1 MSKVYETLKKKN
13 DTSVEVYPNIERP
26 NIPDG
31 AINTAKL
38 EDRAITFNKLSDA
51 LQTDNARFNAIYD
64 AEDDKLDVSG
74 LNVSDDI
81 NCTNID
87 VDNKVTTYDI
97 EVTNEITTPDLT
109 VTNDEIMLDGNPIK
123 HSYKH
128 IINCTLKDNNA
139 NITSQFSMNIL
150 STESTFPV
158 TFNDLL
164 NLLKNAHCENQ
175 VIMESGYDVSGYI
188 TSFVNDKINIYATDD
203 GTITLHE
210 YEYDELISIDGNA
223 YLFN

>member
-13 DTSVEVYPNIERP
+13 DTTVEVYPNIERP

-31 AINTAKL
+31 AINTAKV
-38 EDRAITFNKLSDA
+38 EDKAITYNKLSDA
-51 LQTDNARFNAIYD
+51 LRDDITHLRNIYN
-64 AEDDKLDVSG
+64 AEDDKISVADIDL
-74 LNVSDDI
+74 SDDLRCS
-81 NCTNID
+81 NVNA
-87 VDNKVTTYDI
+87 
-97 EVTNEITTPDLT
+97 TNEITTNDLI
-109 VTNDEIMLDGNPIK
+109 VTNEIILDGNPIK
-123 HSYKH
+123 HTYKH

-139 NITSQFSMNIL
+139 NITSSFSMNIL
-150 STESTFPV
+150 STESSFPS

-175 VIMESGYDVSGYI
+175 VIMESGFDVAGYI
-188 TSFVNDKINIYATDD
+188 TGFANDKINIYATND

-210 YEYDELISIDGNA
+210 YEYDELITINGDA